1 MPHCARTPQAAVN
14 IGVTKASYTWKK
26 VAMLS
31 FMAVRVPR
39 RCQVALHVTGGTS
52 LTHCLFSQQQGCQI
66 GLGALLMTVVG
77 GGSPG
82 VGAANPGLGKWLN
95 GAIGL
100 PVGLSMVILT
110 GGELFTGNVFFMLA
124 ALLSNKVSP
133 RALAI
138 NWFVSFWGNFL
149 GSLFVAAM
157 AYSAGTTAV
166 QPWLGTTLNV
176 AAYKASL
183 PLSVAFTR
191 GILCNWLVC
200 TAVWIATAAQ
210 SPAGKFLGIWLLV
223 SSFVAMGFEHSI
235 ANMFLIPLGMLNGAS
250 VSIAQF
256 LTQNLVPVTLGNIV
270 GGGLIIAAGYFY
282 AYGERSEGTPAN

>member
-1 MPHCARTPQAAVN
+1 VPDRLPAGLAPAPVPPTLPPPKVFEAAVN

-31 FMAVRVPR
+31 FMA
-39 RCQVALHVTGGTS
+39 
-52 LTHCLFSQQQGCQI
+52 GCQI
-66 GLGALLMTVVG
+66 ALGALLMTVVG

-176 AAYKASL
+176 AVYKASL

-256 LTQNLVPVTLGNIV
+256 LTQNLMPVTLGNIV